1 MKKVS
6 IGYAP
11 KCLNANDA
19 VFWVSGFNDAVDEF
33 NKQPKSERAKDWEKF
48 SEEVKAHIDGYTVP
62 QYGDKGEDI
71 ASEYSAEHCV
81 AQIKKYAAR
90 FGKNSRPGQDM
101 LDLKKIA
108 HYSQM
113 AHEVLKGS

>member
-1 MKKVS
+1 MSETKVIS
-6 IGYAP
+6 KRG
-11 KCLNANDA
+11 L
-19 VFWVSGFNDAVDEF
+19 
-33 NKQPKSERAKDWEKF
+33 DWCKF
-48 SEEVKAHIDGYTVP
+48 SKEVLLHIEEYTVP

-90 FGKNSRPGQDM
+90 FGKNSRPGQDA

-108 HYSQM
+108 HYAQM
-113 AHEVLKGS
+113 AHEALKGGENGN